1 MSSFL
6 FTSCYDNVMSSLT
19 SIIVIRNGK
28 FLSVSYYY
36 GQFYV
41 IIIEQRV
48 LKRRQKLYFLL
59 GNTEIFSSQKF
70 VPIMQSVQIE
80 CKISGNFF
88 FFYPSLWRILRCL
101 IRWSCGLF
109 FTLFFSLFKGQEKSA
124 VTHKYHINYLS
135 NMRQVLLS
143 IRH

>member
-6 FTSCYDNVMSSLT
+6 FTSCYYNVMSSLT

-59 GNTEIFSSQKF
+59 ENTEIFSSQKF

-88 FFYPSLWRILRCL
+88 FFLSFSVEDFKMFDKIILWI
-101 IRWSCGLF
+101 IFYAVF
-109 FTLFFSLFKGQEKSA
+109 FVIQRSRKVCSDA
-124 VTHKYHINYLS
+124 
-135 NMRQVLLS
+135 
-143 IRH
+143 

>member
-6 FTSCYDNVMSSLT
+6 FTSCYNVMSSLT

-59 GNTEIFSSQKF
+59 ENTEIFSSQKF

-88 FFYPSLWRILRCL
+88 FLSFSVEDFKMFDKIILWIIFYAV
-101 IRWSCGLF
+101 F
-109 FTLFFSLFKGQEKSA
+109 FVIQRSRKVCSDA
-124 VTHKYHINYLS
+124 
-135 NMRQVLLS
+135 
-143 IRH
+143 